1 MINIEIG
8 FRLRSMGMSETPATR
23 PQGTVGTR
31 YWTELEDAAFVLWFK
46 HGRSM
51 TRVHKLLTEDPD
63 DPIPSIRTLTNWAKK
78 NRWQDEAQERMR
90 ALAPQAIQLA
100 ALEIAYGAH
109 DASMEV
115 MRIARNINVTREDKT
130 VLEAAKF
137 VIESTVG
144 DSIATLVKPTIQRTI
159 NTDNVATMQDAI
171 EAERQYRELADT
183 Q

>member
-1 MINIEIG
+1 
-8 FRLRSMGMSETPATR
+8 
-23 PQGTVGTR
+23 
-31 YWTELEDAAFVLWFK
+31 
-46 HGRSM
+46 
-51 TRVHKLLTEDPD
+51 LLTEDQAARDLACIDPD
-63 DPIPSIRTLTNWAKK
+63 DPIPSIRTLTNWAKN